1 MYNTNH
7 DGVGPRPWERADH
20 CPNTHPAVTQEKRM
34 AKTILMLALAL
45 LTGSVAL
52 HRASIGIWIHAL
64 AAALVSALCF
74 AAALLVSHK
83 GDKP

>member
-1 MYNTNH
+1 
-7 DGVGPRPWERADH
+7 
-20 CPNTHPAVTQEKRM
+20 M